1 MQSMKNQLADV
12 GQSGVYQLTRK
23 PGEVERAAKEAG
35 LAVFRIDLSQA
46 RGKKDFLDRVA
57 EALKFPKWFGGNLDS
72 LNDCLTD
79 LDWLP
84 EKTGYVLIFENSR
97 HLADALPVLNA
108 AAEYWK
114 EQGRPFWVLFESPS
128 SLIPAL
134 QKWPA

>member
-1 MQSMKNQLADV
+1 MKKQLADA

-23 PGEVERAAKEAG
+23 PEDVERAAKEAG
-35 LAVFRIDLSQA
+35 LAVFRIDLTQA

-57 EALKFPKWFGGNLDS
+57 KTLSFPKWFGGNLDS

-84 EKTGYVLIFENSR
+84 VKTGYVLIFENTQ
-97 HLADALPVLNA
+97 HFADALPVLNA

-114 EQGRPFWVLFESPS
+114 EEGRPFWALFESSS

-134 QKWPA
+134 PGWPA